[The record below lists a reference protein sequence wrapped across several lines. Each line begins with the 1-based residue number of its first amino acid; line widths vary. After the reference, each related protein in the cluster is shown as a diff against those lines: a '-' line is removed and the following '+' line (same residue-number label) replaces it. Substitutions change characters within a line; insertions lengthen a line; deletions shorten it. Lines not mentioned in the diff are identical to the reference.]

1 MALGKS
7 MTTALAG
14 VLAHVVTVEANI
26 GVGLPGFHV
35 VGLAD
40 TAINE
45 SRDRIRTAVANSH
58 LQWPKTKVVVSM
70 SPASLPKSGSHFDL
84 PVALAVLVAGLK
96 DTGTKNQQM
105 TGTTGGFDG
114 AGSLN
119 NREESTGVDPFL
131 RLSRSLVLGELGL
144 DGSVR
149 PVAGVIPALLAAR
162 KHGFTTLV
170 IPPGNAAEAALVP
183 DMNVLVAATLEDAF
197 GWVRGTRMLPKAAA
211 VAPGGMRRPE
221 NSGADFADI
230 AGQREAK
237 YAAEVAAAGGHHL
250 LMIGPPGAGKSMIA
264 ARMPSILPELTTDE
278 SVETTAIHSIA
289 GAPGCVISRAP
300 FIAPHASITRAAL
313 LGGGSGNPRP
323 GAVSLA
329 HNGVLFLDE
338 ASEIGGSVLDC
349 LRAPLEDGAV
359 RLVRARR
366 EVIYPARFQ
375 LILAANPCRCAAE
388 DPTKCRCKPH
398 VRENYLR
405 NISGPLRDRLD
416 MTVKV
421 TGDSGLLSAA
431 QEEGSD
437 VIADRVAAARER
449 ATYRWRHDGRSEATN
464 AAVPGS
470 YLRRHR
476 PAEETAMSLLGAY
489 LADGQ
494 LSQRG
499 VDRALKLSWTLCDLD
514 GAQQP
519 GIDHVARALDLRG
532 AHVLGRET

>member
-14 VLAHVVTVEANI
+14 VLANVVTVEANI
-26 GVGLPGFHV
+26 GVGLPGFQV

-45 SRDRIRTAVANSH
+45 SRDRIRTAVANSK
-58 LQWPKTKVVVSM
+58 LPWPKTKVVVSM

-84 PVALAVLVAGLK
+84 PVALAVLVAGMK
-96 DTGTKNQQM
+96 ESKAKEPEDY
-105 TGTTGGFDG
+105 GGFFG
-114 AGSLN
+114 ADSFSDW
-119 NREESTGVDPFL
+119 EESTGVDPSL
-131 RLSRSLVLGELGL
+131 RLERSLILGELGL

-162 KHGFTTLV
+162 QQGFTTLV
-170 IPPGNAAEAALVP
+170 IPPGNAAEASLVP
-183 DMNVLVAATLEDAF
+183 DMNVLVAATLKDAF
-197 GWVRGTRMLPKAAA
+197 GWVRGTRTLPKAGAIA
-211 VAPGGMRRPE
+211 KEKKVTHRPT
-221 NSGADFADI
+221 SIDFSDI
-230 AGQREAK
+230 AGQRPAK
-237 YAAEVAAAGGHHL
+237 YAAEVSAAGGHHL
-250 LMIGPPGAGKSMIA
+250 MMIGPPGAGKSMIA
-264 ARMPSILPELTTDE
+264 ARMPTILPELTTDE

-289 GAPGCVISRAP
+289 GSPGAVISTAP
-300 FIAPHASITRAAL
+300 FIAPHASVSRAAL

-338 ASEIGGSVLDC
+338 ASEISGSVLDS
-349 LRAPLEDGAV
+349 LRAPLEEGAV
-359 RLVRARR
+359 RLARAKR

-388 DPTKCRCKPH
+388 EPSKCRCKAH
-398 VRENYLR
+398 VRQNYLR

-416 MTVKV
+416 MTVMV
-421 TGDSGLLSAA
+421 SGDSGLLHAQGEETSADIA
-431 QEEGSD
+431 Q
-437 VIADRVAAARER
+437 RVAAARER
-449 ATYRWRHDGRSEATN
+449 AAHRWRNDGRTEVTN

-476 PAEETAMSLLGAY
+476 PAEDTAMSLLGAY
-489 LADGQ
+489 LADGE

-499 VDRALKLSWTLCDLD
+499 VDRSLKLAWTLADLSGD
-514 GAQQP
+514 AQP
-519 GIDHVARALDLRG
+519 GIDHVARAIDLRG
-532 AHVLGRET
+532 ADVLGRDD